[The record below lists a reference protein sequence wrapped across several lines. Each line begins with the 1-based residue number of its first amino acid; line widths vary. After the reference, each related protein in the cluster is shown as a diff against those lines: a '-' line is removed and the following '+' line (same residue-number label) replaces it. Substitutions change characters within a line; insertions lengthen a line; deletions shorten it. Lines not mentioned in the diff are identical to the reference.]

1 MGGEGERR
9 ANPLPGSG
17 LLGNMQCAHAMSSCK
32 RAAAV
37 HAELAINVAFTAE
50 VILTCIAAGGVVEY
64 LRSPWNL
71 FDLSMVLVGC
81 ALTSFKMIL
90 P

>member
-1 MGGEGERR
+1 
-9 ANPLPGSG
+9 
-17 LLGNMQCAHAMSSCK
+17 MQCAHAVSSCK

-37 HAELAINVAFTAE
+37 HAEMAINGAFTVE
-50 VILTCIAAGGVVEY
+50 VMLTCIAAGGVVEY